1 MKKTSRAVSRLQRVQ
16 KLSAKGAARGAR
28 RRTRMAGMP
37 PHTFVA
43 EAMHDFAGDAEKDT
57 FSVMASEVLIVQGDR
72 PPPTEGWSWCCR
84 AGHSGLLPSS
94 YLEVRASKSFA
105 VRMLFDF
112 VGSDPAELSCAAGAM
127 LQALPDAADPLGWCT
142 AVMNQR
148 HGLVPQ
154 HYIQPVLAPS
164 SPTLSA
170 RERQLQ
176 QLRGCKPAAES
187 ARAAMSSIPKPPISH
202 LK

>member
-1 MKKTSRAVSRLQRVQ
+1 MKKTSRAVSRRRLQRVQ

-37 PHTFVA
+37 PHTFLA

-57 FSVMASEVLIVQGDR
+57 LSVTASEVLIVQGDR
-72 PPPTEGWSWCCR
+72 PPPAEGWSWCCR

-112 VGSDPAELSCAAGAM
+112 VGSDPAELWARIAPPTFSMTEQHSETANVINYGATTYYRRNS
-127 LQALPDAADPLGWCT
+127 L
-142 AVMNQR
+142 
-148 HGLVPQ
+148 
-154 HYIQPVLAPS
+154 
-164 SPTLSA
+164 
-170 RERQLQ
+170 
-176 QLRGCKPAAES
+176 
-187 ARAAMSSIPKPPISH
+187 
-202 LK
+202 